1 MIAVRPRG
9 HPLPAPAG
17 AKPTFRRARLW
28 VALLIAAGCGAAAAA
43 FTNLTTQGRALEL
56 KVSDSFRPLA
66 ALPDEGG
73 FVTVIAIDDQAIQT
87 FGHWPWP
94 WTSLADV
101 IDLLNEMGARL
112 VVLDI
117 EFPEED
123 TPRVVD
129 DTGPDGKAAEQVVH
143 TVPRFVESVR
153 KAGNVV
159 VPFSLY
165 VRDPTGEAPA
175 AAATRETGAA
185 PPSEENVQ
193 SVAPESCVAVR
204 DVLLP
209 HAVKVSADSQAR
221 LWTAESFLPMIPPL
235 AGACAGSGYTTFRHD
250 PEDSIVR
257 RVPLLVRGSGKVF
270 PEEQVFPHM
279 ILEAAALWQFG
290 RGYRVELRDNRLGII
305 SADSKAAIG
314 IPVDERAQLEL
325 RWPRRLESL
334 QQVSIVPLLLSGPE
348 SRRRYRS
355 IMRRLD
361 GIWPDEGWAA
371 QSLLL
376 EQAAAR
382 AAASPQDEAAARE
395 AGDLRRRVAG
405 AEERLTM
412 NLLGAAADIR
422 DRPPGDEK
430 AQHACAIGARN
441 IDFITRYFE
450 EAQAE
455 KPMRERLGH
464 LFRDRL
470 CIIGRYATGVSDF
483 HATPIGSNQPGVTV
497 YPAGIRTIL
506 SGLAFRHLPSGAEWL
521 ITLLTAALVAL
532 TVHMTTGR
540 GVAAAVLLSALAVAA
555 AAITSATAA
564 MLLPVAGPV
573 LAVVVAFAG
582 VAGYRQLTEA
592 AGSRWITRVFEQY
605 GSPELLEELK
615 ADPDK
620 LRLGGERL
628 EITALFS
635 DIAGFTPLSE
645 KLEPEQL
652 VAMLKRYLSVM
663 TDVILAERAA
673 LDKYE
678 GDAVIALFG
687 ALVRMPDHPLRAVR
701 AALAMHETLPR
712 INDEL
717 IKMNLLPGGSRLAM
731 RVGLA
736 TGPAIVG
743 NFGSEQRFNY
753 TAMGDTMNLAS
764 RLEEANRW
772 LGSRILVPEVTA
784 AACGDKVLFRRF
796 GPARI
801 RGKAQPVVVYE
812 PLAMEPAPADLKAA
826 AEAFG
831 RAVDALAARDLAAAE
846 SALKDV
852 LAARPDDAPAQAL
865 RQRIVAARAGSQAPD
880 EPWNLTKSK

>member
-1 MIAVRPRG
+1 LA
-9 HPLPAPAG
+9 APAA

-28 VALLIAAGCGAAAAA
+28 VALLIAAGLGAAVAA

-56 KVSDSFRPLA
+56 RVSDSFRSLA
-66 ALPDEGG
+66 SLPDDPAP
-73 FVTVIAIDDQAIQT
+73 VTVIAIDDAAIQT

-101 IDLLNEMGARL
+101 IDILNEMGARL

-123 TPRVVD
+123 TPRAVD
-129 DTGPDGKAAEQVVH
+129 DVGPDGKAVERVVH

-159 VPFSLY
+159 IPFSLY
-165 VRDPTGEAPA
+165 VEVATGEAPA
-175 AAATRETGAA
+175 GTETDA
-185 PPSEENVQ
+185 PSEERVQ

-204 DVLLP
+204 QVLLP
-209 HAVKVSADSQAR
+209 HAVKVSADSLDR

-235 AGACAGSGYTTFRHD
+235 TGACAGSGYTTFRHD
-250 PEDSIVR
+250 PEDSVVR
-257 RVPLLVRGSGKVF
+257 RVPLLIRGSGTVF
-270 PEEQVFPHM
+270 PEQQVFPHM
-279 ILEAAALWQFG
+279 MLEAAAMWQFG
-290 RGYRVELRDNRLGII
+290 RGYSVELRENRLVIV
-305 SADSKAAIG
+305 SADSKTAIG

-325 RWPRRLESL
+325 RWPKSL
-334 QQVSIVPLLLSGPE
+334 ASLDQLNVLPLVLSGSE
-348 SRRRYRS
+348 SRRRYRA
-355 IMRRLD
+355 IMCKLD
-361 GIWPDEGWAA
+361 QVWPDEGWVAA
-371 QSLLL
+371 ARLL
-376 EQAAAR
+376 EQTAAR
-382 AAASPQDEAAARE
+382 ASATPGDAAAAKE
-395 AGDLRRRVAG
+395 LPDLRQRLAA
-405 AEERLTM
+405 AEEHLTM
-412 NLLGAAADIR
+412 NLLAAIAETR
-422 DRPPGDEK
+422 DRPPGDE
-430 AQHACAIGARN
+430 QSRRACAVAGKEIP
-441 IDFITRYFE
+441 FIEGYVK

-455 KPMRERLGH
+455 RPVQER
-464 LFRDRL
+464 FRPYVRDRL

-521 ITLLTAALVAL
+521 MTVLTAALVAL
-532 TVHMTTGR
+532 TVHMQTGR
-540 GVAAAVLLSALAVAA
+540 GVAAAVLLSALVIAA
-555 AAITSATAA
+555 AAASASAA

-573 LAVVVAFAG
+573 LAIVVAFAG
-582 VAGYRQLTEA
+582 VSGYRQLTEA

-615 ADPDK
+615 HDPDK

-645 KLEPEQL
+645 KLGPEQL
-652 VAMLKRYLSVM
+652 VAMLKRYLSAM

-678 GDAVIALFG
+678 GDAIIALFG

-701 AALAMHETLPR
+701 AALTMHETLPR

-717 IKMNLLPGGSRLAM
+717 IKIRLLPEGAGLTVRI
-731 RVGLA
+731 GLA

-784 AACGDKVLFRRF
+784 AACGDKVLFRKF

-801 RGKAQPVVVYE
+801 RGKAQPVIVYE
-812 PLAMEPAPADLKAA
+812 PLAMEPAPADLRAL
-826 AEAFG
+826 AEAYG
-831 RAVDALAARDLAAAE
+831 RAVDALASRDIAAAE

-852 LAARPDDAPAQAL
+852 LAARPDDAPAKAL
-865 RQRIVAARAGSQAPD
+865 RDRIEAARAGRQPPD